1 MRGTQ
6 HIILLQEVH
15 CGIIPAHAG
24 NTLFFVLSPVLFW
37 DHPRACGEHMVGHL
51 AGTDSVGSSPRMR
64 GTLRFAW
71 NTIAEM
77 GIIPAHAGNTCRFD
91 SMPHWNWDHPRAC
104 GEHALMVS
112 FGAADTG
119 SSPRMRGTR
128 PRSSRSAVRHGIIPA
143 HAGNTTVDYPA
154 VFYFPG
160 SSPRMR
166 GTLEPVSLPVLSTG
180 IIPAHA
186 GNTSWRSGWMYPA
199 WDHPR
204 ACGEHALLE
213 SKADNAMG
221 SSPRMRGTPKLSPSS
236 PTRARIIPA
245 HAGNT

>member
-64 GTLRFAW
+64 GALRFAW

-104 GEHALMVS
+104 GEHMMSKDSEALYE
-112 FGAADTG
+112 G

-128 PRSSRSAVRHGIIPA
+128 FDGELWCRRHGIIPA
-143 HAGNTTVDYPA
+143 HAGNT
-154 VFYFPG
+154 
-160 SSPRMR
+160 SSIISISSSSRDHPRACGEHHR
-166 GTLEPVSLPVLSTG
+166 RLSGGFLFSG

-186 GNTSWRSGWMYPA
+186 GNT
-199 WDHPR
+199 
-204 ACGEHALLE
+204 L
-213 SKADNAMG
+213 
-221 SSPRMRGTPKLSPSS
+221 
-236 PTRARIIPA
+236 
-245 HAGNT
+245 AGMS

>member
-6 HIILLQEVH
+6 GQIGAHLCGV
-15 CGIIPAHAG
+15 GIIPAHAG

-119 SSPRMRGTR
+119 SSPRMRGTPLLSWR
-128 PRSSRSAVRHGIIPA
+128 DPRLRGIIPA
-143 HAGNTTVDYPA
+143 HAGNTDRHCSKSIA
-154 VFYFPG
+154 
-160 SSPRMR
+160 RR
-166 GTLEPVSLPVLSTG
+166 
-180 IIPAHA
+180 
-186 GNTSWRSGWMYPA
+186 
-199 WDHPR
+199 DHPR
-204 ACGEHALLE
+204 ACGEHA
-213 SKADNAMG
+213 G
-221 SSPRMRGTPKLSPSS
+221 SPS
-236 PTRARIIPA
+236 T
-245 HAGNT
+245 